1 VDAEREQT
9 AAAVRRSWLS
19 TAVTAGLV
27 GVLLLVL
34 AHGAIAAYFDVA
46 GVLEVFAAVVLTV
59 VGSRRAAQVL
69 QDSPGQARPTVVF
82 VSLLSLVPILVV
94 GAGLVASR

>member
-1 VDAEREQT
+1 VDAEREQ
-9 AAAVRRSWLS
+9 AAAAMRRSWLS

-46 GVLEVFAAVVLTV
+46 GALEVLAAVVLAV
-59 VGSRRAAQVL
+59 AGSRRATQVL
-69 QDSPGQARPTVVF
+69 QEPPGQARPAVVF

-94 GAGLVASR
+94 GAGLVAGR